1 MQENEQLKA
10 LKASKT
16 PHPAPQPE
24 APTEAPKPKR
34 WKLGEVPPP
43 GTRVSVRM
51 PASTLSRRRDRTQ
64 VQHHEGTVGDAEA
77 PTATART
84 SLGRALAMV
93 KFDDGSE
100 RPIDF
105 AVPGISITRE
115 ASQSAPPGR
124 VVHAVR
130 RGEAPVVPGAK
141 YYDREVFM
149 AGKWCPPLAQ
159 NQQHAEPRPGER
171 VVLWCLYDPD
181 ANEAKPWR
189 VQWKEGGERMGTR
202 KGRDDVR
209 VKA

>member
-1 MQENEQLKA
+1 M
-10 LKASKT
+10 
-16 PHPAPQPE
+16 
-24 APTEAPKPKR
+24 
-34 WKLGEVPPP
+34 
-43 GTRVSVRM
+43 
-51 PASTLSRRRDRTQ
+51 
-64 VQHHEGTVGDAEA
+64 
-77 PTATART
+77 
-84 SLGRALAMV
+84 

-189 VQWKEGGERMGTR
+189 VQWKEGGERLASR
-202 KGRDDVR
+202 RSRDEVR
-209 VKA
+209 VLEPPARRAADAS

>member
-1 MQENEQLKA
+1 MTQQSSQA
-10 LKASKT
+10 LGRFA
-16 PHPAPQPE
+16 PPPPAPAAP
-24 APTEAPKPKR
+24 APT
-34 WKLGEVPPP
+34 
-43 GTRVSVRM
+43 T
-51 PASTLSRRRDRTQ
+51 
-64 VQHHEGTVGDAEA
+64 
-77 PTATART
+77 
-84 SLGRALAMV
+84 
-93 KFDDGSE
+93 
-100 RPIDF
+100 I
-105 AVPGISITRE
+105 
-115 ASQSAPPGR
+115 
-124 VVHAVR
+124 
-130 RGEAPVVPGAK
+130 PGAK

>member
-1 MQENEQLKA
+1 M
-10 LKASKT
+10 
-16 PHPAPQPE
+16 
-24 APTEAPKPKR
+24 
-34 WKLGEVPPP
+34 PP
-43 GTRVSVRM
+43 GPGVS
-51 PASTLSRRRDRTQ
+51 
-64 VQHHEGTVGDAEA
+64 
-77 PTATART
+77 
-84 SLGRALAMV
+84 
-93 KFDDGSE
+93 GS
-100 RPIDF
+100 
-105 AVPGISITRE
+105 VVHS
-115 ASQSAPPGR
+115 PPG
-124 VVHAVR
+124 

-189 VQWKEGGERMGTR
+189 VQWKEGGEKMGTR

>member
-1 MQENEQLKA
+1 M
-10 LKASKT
+10 
-16 PHPAPQPE
+16 
-24 APTEAPKPKR
+24 
-34 WKLGEVPPP
+34 KLDHAIAITIGSLQN
-43 GTRVSVRM
+43 TI
-51 PASTLSRRRDRTQ
+51 
-64 VQHHEGTVGDAEA
+64 DAGGM
-77 PTATART
+77 T
-84 SLGRALAMV
+84 
-93 KFDDGSE
+93 
-100 RPIDF
+100 
-105 AVPGISITRE
+105 TRE

-189 VQWKEGGERMGTR
+189 VQWKEGGEKMGTR